1 MLWLRTSNKNSRL
14 FFLSFSPK
22 AALVSTTFL
31 DTSAFMRYTVLIF
44 GWMLLTLSLRWCM
57 VWLQKGNCSKF
68 VLFLW
73 RWLFLGALVAFPEDD
88 LQSRDGLCPLGD
100 WFFDGLIGQ
109 WGKFYLY
116 SVHFGEAHFGPVIV
130 GLEFDWLYGGGF
142 GAGGL
147 LYRFFDAGAVL
158 VALPR
163 SHNFASLGKRVT
175 ALHWTTWAERLFV
188 GSGSEGASA
197 REGAL
202 RSEHNNK
209 LMSICYLGIV
219 GKLSFMGK
227 YYYNCLDCWCWRSV
241 RRCR

>member
-1 MLWLRTSNKNSRL
+1 MSVYQSYNTKSKSIDDQLRWFIALLALPFSMFHKRITIFSRFTMLWLRTSNKNSRL

-147 LYRFFDAGAVL
+147 LYWFFL
-158 VALPR
+158 M
-163 SHNFASLGKRVT
+163 
-175 ALHWTTWAERLFV
+175 
-188 GSGSEGASA
+188 
-197 REGAL
+197 RE
-202 RSEHNNK
+202 
-209 LMSICYLGIV
+209 
-219 GKLSFMGK
+219 
-227 YYYNCLDCWCWRSV
+227 
-241 RRCR
+241 